1 LTPPVDQVVGFEED
15 QPKAFNRIVTPRF
28 ARNCKKSGP
37 PTLLWLRF
45 VTLQMTKNVRKSG
58 FLQTGVTNRKPKKMQ
73 NETKTQILEECGYD
87 SKHIFSGFLGAYTE
101 FFPKNVVTIQRH
113 IVSIQAPLL
122 QVRDKTGKPPLKG
135 YDSQLRIL
143 HIFKT
148 KHGIHRFKISDSKNR
163 FCPEMAERAV
173 HKLRGLR

>member
-1 LTPPVDQVVGFEED
+1 MTPPADRLVGFD
-15 QPKAFNRIVTPRF
+15 GGQPKAINRIVTSRI
-28 ARNCKKSGP
+28 ARNCTKSGTP
-37 PTLLWLRF
+37 VLRWLRF
-45 VTLQMTKNVRKSG
+45 VTLQMIQNDRKSG
-58 FLQTGVTNRKPKKMQ
+58 FLQTVVTNRKPKKVQ
-73 NETKTQILEECGYD
+73 NDTKTRTLTECGYD